1 MKNKQSERL
10 FSSLTDVDARF
21 IEEAQTPVR
30 SRKTYPFIKW
40 GALAA
45 CLCLVVGGAL
55 MWNARTKPPVDNG
68 GAVTVSEGGVAIP
81 PREIVVP
88 DGTSE
93 TMMVAFFIYQGR
105 CYEFY
110 DFTDLSENLVGEY
123 LGTVT
128 GTIDEWS
135 GRNEYVE
142 LSGSVQ
148 GDFYAVNGYD
158 PAFMLC
164 MRQGEEIALYIC
176 NNGITL
182 QEGADLYE
190 DRLHLAENYS
200 AVTYESRDSWY
211 YSKGELSPLDVVEN
225 RALTDFINAL
235 NEAEF
240 IPRQEVPF
248 DKEKDV
254 EAVSVFDSCLY
265 HLYFQMEDGITV
277 HLRLIEGG
285 YVFFNGILDV
295 AAQIPQ
301 EVFDSLIQQLDAQ

>member
-55 MWNARTKPPVDNG
+55 MWNNLREQPAVDGGPVAVPGEGVVIPPVQVDLS
-68 GAVTVSEGGVAIP
+68 ADTAASM
-81 PREIVVP
+81 VP
-88 DGTSE
+88 
-93 TMMVAFFIYQGR
+93 FFIYQGR
-105 CYEFY
+105 CYTQYER
-110 DFTDLSENLVGEY
+110 LEKGAPLVGEY
-123 LGTVT
+123 LGTAT
-128 GTIDEWS
+128 GLIDEWTPES
-135 GRNEYVE
+135 GYVE
-142 LSGSVQ
+142 LAGSVQ

-190 DRLHLAENYS
+190 DRLHLTENYS

-211 YSKGELSPLDVVEN
+211 HSSGEIQPLDAAEN
-225 RALTDFINAL
+225 SVLADFVTAL
-235 NEAEF
+235 NAAEF
-240 IPRQEVPF
+240 MASSDVPL
-248 DKEKDV
+248 DAGE
-254 EAVSVFDSCLY
+254 DSLADRELY
-265 HLYFQMEDGITV
+265 HLYFELADGMTV
-277 HLRLIEGG
+277 HLRLCAGG
-285 YVFFNGILDV
+285 YVRFEGILDV
-295 AAQIPQ
+295 CVQIPQ
-301 EVFDSLIQQLDAQ
+301 EVFDSLIQQLDVNA